1 MLNNFGLRQRELL
14 TLLME
19 QRHGLT
25 VDELVKRLDVTRTAV
40 NQHLQALEPRGYV
53 AKGELVKTKGRPGYR
68 YILTPQGIDLFP
80 KQYAWFAG
88 LLLGLLKNQVG
99 AEAMRETLAG
109 LGIQVAKGLMTEMSG
124 GGFNARLEG
133 VVAVMQQLG
142 YTASVESSEEGEG
155 VIRAHN
161 CVYHDLAQEHN
172 EVCQFDIAL
181 LSNLLGAEVEQQSCM
196 AHGDDCCRFCAK
208 KQIT

>member
-1 MLNNFGLRQRELL
+1 M
-14 TLLME
+14 LME
-19 QRHGLT
+19 RRQGLT

-53 AKGELVKTKGRPGYR
+53 TRGELVKTKGRPGYR
-68 YILTPQGIDLFP
+68 YILTQQGISLFP

-88 LLLGLLKNQVG
+88 LLMSLLKAQVG
-99 AEAMRETLAG
+99 TEGASDALTK
-109 LGIQVAKGLMTEMSG
+109 LGVQVASDMRPVPSG
-124 GGFNARLEG
+124 DDRFGDRLDG
-133 VVAVMQQLG
+133 AVALMQQLG
-142 YTASVESSEEGEG
+142 YAASIESSENGEG

-181 LSNLLGAEVEQQSCM
+181 LSSLLDARVEQSSCM
-196 AHGDDCCRFCAK
+196 ARGDDCCRFCAK
-208 KQIT
+208 AQ